1 MALTDLNRMMKSE
14 AIQGIAQTE
23 SAEQQR
29 KQTNEQIKTAEKQG
43 TLGAIGTGAATGA
56 MIGGPWGALIGAGV
70 GLIGDALL

>member
-29 KQTNEQIKTAEKQG
+29 KQTNEQIKTAEKAG
-43 TLGAIGTGAATGA
+43 TLGAVGAGAAVGTQIMPG
-56 MIGGPWGALIGAGV
+56 WGTLIGAGV
-70 GLIGDALL
+70 GFLADSLL